1 MIIKEMAENSKND
14 AVRDMLMYVLENI
27 EGNDDNLDEIL
38 RSVFLCR
45 DYRFTDIEINKPL
58 PHMIQCRY
66 GNQSFK
72 ETFFNVDD
80 FVAYINVA
88 VEDGI
93 VKSMT
98 FTSSNL

>member
-14 AVRDMLMYVLENI
+14 AVCDMLLYVLENI

-45 DYRFTDIEINKPL
+45 DYHFTDIEINKPL
-58 PHMIQCRY
+58 PYLLQRRY

-72 ETFFNVDD
+72 ETFFNVNN
-80 FVAYINVA
+80 FVAYIDVV
-88 VEDGI
+88 VEDSV
-93 VKSMT
+93 VKFII
-98 FTSSNL
+98 FTSPSL

>member
-45 DYRFTDIEINKPL
+45 DYHFTDIEINKPFPYL
-58 PHMIQCRY
+58 LQRRY

-72 ETFFNVDD
+72 ETFFNVNN
-80 FVAYINVA
+80 FVAYIDVV
-88 VEDGI
+88 VEDSV
-93 VKSMT
+93 VKFII
-98 FTSSNL
+98 FTSPSL